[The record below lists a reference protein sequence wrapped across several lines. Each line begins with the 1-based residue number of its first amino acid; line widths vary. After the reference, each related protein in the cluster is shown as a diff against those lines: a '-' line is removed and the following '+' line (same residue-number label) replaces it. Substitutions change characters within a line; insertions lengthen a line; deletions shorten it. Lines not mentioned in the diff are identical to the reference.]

1 MYVIGNV
8 IFVHYINQILKEIY
22 LILRMKNFYFTPF
35 LCLIS
40 LLSFTSQAQNSLK
53 GVIIDE
59 NQNAVPFANVILLQA
74 SDSTTVYKGTVSE
87 EDGGFLIEAV
97 ENNEYVLEVRFVGYE
112 NFVKKI
118 EVKGN
123 TNLRKLV
130 LIESA
135 SNLDEVT
142 VTAKKPTI
150 SRSVDRITFNVEN
163 SVLSSGNSYEILKR
177 TPGVIVSQGQL
188 LIKNRPADVYIND
201 NKVYLTAQELQQ
213 LLEGFSGENVKSVE
227 VITNPPA
234 KYNAEGGSILNIIT
248 SKNLAIGY
256 KGSLNASNTIAIK
269 PKYSVGTSHYYKTDN
284 LNAFASYNYNTRND
298 IKTDLGNIT
307 YFDPAGGVDSRW
319 DDEFNKETK
328 RESHSLS
335 TILDFTLSEKSKLS
349 LSANILYT
357 PKADSDIDGRTEIYN
372 PQMQLDSLY
381 TTDSRLE
388 NEGDN
393 LLFNA
398 NYSTSLGE
406 SESTFSAQANY
417 IKYNDDQTQ
426 DLLTQYFSNSGN
438 LLNNNSF
445 YTVANQDTDIY
456 TGQVDFTS
464 TIAGLASEYGAKYS
478 GIDSQSGLDFFNTN
492 AGNRNFVDALSDK
505 FDYNEN
511 IFAGYVSL
519 AKDWDT
525 WSLKA
530 GLRGE
535 YTDIEGNSASF
546 GAVNTQEYFELFP
559 TLYLMHTVGENHSFG
574 LDYSRRITRPR
585 FQSLNPYRY
594 FLNENNFQVGNP
606 NLQPGISN
614 KVLLNYTYKNKLSF
628 DLYYDKINDAPA
640 ILPFQNN
647 QNRTLRSVAD
657 NLIYE
662 QQFSLDISY
671 YDYIKDWWFVDLYAS
686 VFKMEN
692 EFVAFESENQK
703 VKNEVTSVYL
713 RASNYLT
720 LSKDGT
726 FSGNILA
733 FYSPD
738 FIAGSYDFDEPQ
750 YGVSLGLRKTFF
762 NDRLSA
768 TVNVED
774 LFDTYNIP
782 LRSNYLNQDNSFF
795 AMPESRSIRFG
806 LLYKFGNFKLRDNQ
820 RALEADENERL
831 EAQQML

>member
-1 MYVIGNV
+1 MLIEM
-8 IFVHYINQILKEIY
+8 LY
-22 LILRMKNFYFTPF
+22 LLAKSIKLSKKSTVFRMKNYFIPL
-35 LCLIS
+35 LCLVS
-40 LLSFTSQAQNSLK
+40 LLSFKAYSQNSVK
-53 GVIIDE
+53 GTIIDE
-59 NQNAVPFANVILLQA
+59 NQKAVPFANVILLQA
-74 SDSTTVYKGTVSE
+74 SDSATVYKGTVSE
-87 EDGGFLIEAV
+87 EDGSFLIEAV

-112 NFVKKI
+112 NFQKKI
-118 EVKGN
+118 DVKGT
-123 TNLRKLV
+123 TNLRKLMLV
-130 LIESA
+130 ES
-135 SNLDEVT
+135 SSKLDEVT

-150 SRSVDRITFNVEN
+150 SKSVDRITFNVEN
-163 SVLSSGNSYEILKR
+163 SILSSGNSYEILKR

-234 KYNAEGGSILNIIT
+234 RYNAEGGSILNIIT
-248 SKNLAIGY
+248 SKNLSVGY
-256 KGSLNASNTIAIK
+256 KGSLNVSNTIAIK
-269 PKYSVGTSHYYKTDN
+269 PKYSVGTSQYYKTDW
-284 LNAFASYNYNTRND
+284 LNAFASYNYNTRID
-298 IKTDLGNIT
+298 VKQDLGNIT
-307 YFDPAGGVDSRW
+307 YFDPAGGIDSRW
-319 DDEFNKETK
+319 EDEFNKVTK

-357 PKADSDIDGRTEIYN
+357 PKADSDIDGRTEIFN

-388 NEGDN
+388 NNQDN
-393 LLFNA
+393 VLLNA
-398 NYSTSLGE
+398 NYLTSLGE
-406 SESTFSAQANY
+406 NGSTFSAQANY

-426 DLLTQYFSNSGN
+426 DLLTQTFAPSGN
-438 LLNNNSF
+438 IISDNSF
-445 YTVANQDTDIY
+445 FTIANQDTNIY
-456 TGQVDFTS
+456 TGQIDFTS
-464 TIAGLASEYGAKYS
+464 TVAGLASEYGAKYS
-478 GIDSQSGLDFFNTN
+478 GIDSQSGLDFFDTNT
-492 AGNRNFVDALSDK
+492 GSRNFVDALSDE

-511 IFAGYVSL
+511 ILAAYASL
-519 AKDWDT
+519 SKDWDT
-525 WSLKA
+525 WNLKA

-535 YTDIEGNSASF
+535 YTNIEGNSASF

-559 TLYLMHTVGENHSFG
+559 TFYLMHTVGDNHSFG
-574 LDYSRRITRPR
+574 LNYSRRITRPR

-606 NLQPGISN
+606 NLQPGIEN
-614 KVLLNYTYKNKLSF
+614 KVSLNYTFKNKLSF
-628 DLYYDKINDAPA
+628 DLYWDKIDDANA

-647 QNRTLRSVAD
+647 ENRTLRAVAD
-657 NLIYE
+657 NLVYE

-692 EFVAFESENQK
+692 EFIALESGNQI
-703 VKNEVTSVYL
+703 VNNEVTSVYL
-713 RASNYLT
+713 SAGNYLT

-726 FSGNILA
+726 FSGNLTA
-733 FYSPD
+733 TYSPD

-750 YGVSLGLRKTFF
+750 YGVSLGLRKTFL
-762 NDRLSA
+762 NDRLTA

-774 LFDTYNIP
+774 LFNTYNIP

-806 LLYKFGNFKLRDNQ
+806 ILYKFGNFKLRDNQ
-820 RALEADENERL
+820 RALEADEKDRL
-831 EAQQML
+831 N

>member
-1 MYVIGNV
+1 
-8 IFVHYINQILKEIY
+8 
-22 LILRMKNFYFTPF
+22 MKNFYFTSL
-35 LCLIS
+35 LCLIP
-40 LLSFTSQAQNSLK
+40 LISFKSQAQNSVK
-53 GVIIDE
+53 GIIIDE
-59 NQNAVPFANVILLQA
+59 NQKAVPFANVILLQA

-87 EDGGFLIEAV
+87 EDGSFLIEAV
-97 ENNEYVLEVRFVGYE
+97 ENNNYLLEVRFVGYE
-112 NFVKKI
+112 NFQKII
-118 EVKGN
+118 EVDGN
-123 TNLRKLV
+123 TNLRKLMLV
-130 LIESA
+130 ESA

-150 SRSVDRITFNVEN
+150 SKSIDRMTFNVEN
-163 SVLSSGNSYEILKR
+163 SILSSGNSYEILKR

-248 SKNLAIGY
+248 SKNLSVGY
-256 KGSLNASNTIAIK
+256 KGSVNASNTIAIK
-269 PKYSVGTSHYYKTDN
+269 PKYSVGTSQYYKTDR
-284 LNAFASYNYNTRND
+284 LNAFASYNYNTRTD
-298 IKTDLGNIT
+298 VKQDLGKIN
-307 YFDPAGGVDSRW
+307 YFDPTGNVASIW

-349 LSANILYT
+349 LSANVLLT
-357 PKADSDIDGRTEIYN
+357 PKADSNIDGRTEILSA
-372 PQMQLDSLY
+372 QRQLDSLY

-388 NEGDN
+388 NERDN
-393 LLFNA
+393 YLFNA

-406 SESTFSAQANY
+406 NGSTFSAQANY

-438 LLNNNSF
+438 LLNDNSF
-445 YTVANQDTDIY
+445 YTEANQNTDIY
-456 TGQVDFTS
+456 TGQIDFTS
-464 TIAGLASEYGAKYS
+464 TIGGLASEYGAKYS
-478 GIDSQSGLDFFNTN
+478 GIDSKSGLNFFDTN
-492 AGNRNFVDALSDK
+492 SGSRQFVNSLSDE

-511 IFAGYVSL
+511 IFAGYLSVT
-519 AKDWDT
+519 KDWET
-525 WSLKA
+525 WSFKA
-530 GLRGE
+530 GIRGE
-535 YTDIEGNSASF
+535 YTDIEGQSNSL
-546 GAVNTQEYFELFP
+546 GIVNTQEYFELFP
-559 TLYLMHTVGENHSFG
+559 TFYLMHTVGENHSFG

-606 NLQPGISN
+606 NLQPGIANRIS
-614 KVLLNYTYKNKLSF
+614 LNYTFKNKLSF
-628 DLYYDKINDAPA
+628 DLYWDRIDDDNA
-640 ILPFQNN
+640 IIPFQNN
-647 QNRTLRSVAD
+647 ENRTLRSITD
-657 NLIYE
+657 NLRYN
-662 QQFSLDISY
+662 QQFSFDVSY
-671 YDYIKDWWFVDLYAS
+671 FDYVKDWWGLDLYAS
-686 VFKMEN
+686 VFKLEN
-692 EFVAFESENQK
+692 EFVAYESGNQI
-703 VKNEVTSVYL
+703 VQNEVTSVYFS
-713 RASNYLT
+713 AGNYIT
-720 LSKDGT
+720 LSKDGS
-726 FSGNILA
+726 FSGNLTAI
-733 FYSPD
+733 YSPD
-738 FIAGSYDFDEPQ
+738 FIAGSYDFEEPQ

-782 LRSNYLNQDNSFF
+782 LRSDYLNQDNSFF

-820 RALEADENERL
+820 RALEAEEKERL
-831 EAQQML
+831 EAQQMM

>member
-1 MYVIGNV
+1 
-8 IFVHYINQILKEIY
+8 
-22 LILRMKNFYFTPF
+22 MKNFYFTPLF
-35 LCLIS
+35 CLIS
-40 LLSFTSQAQNSLK
+40 LLSFTTHAQNSLK
-53 GVIIDE
+53 GVMIDE
-59 NQNAVPFANVILLQA
+59 NQKAVPFANVILLQA

-87 EDGGFLIEAV
+87 EDGSFLIEAV
-97 ENNEYVLEVRFVGYE
+97 EDNEYVLEVRFVGYE

-130 LIESA
+130 LVESA

-142 VTAKKPTI
+142 LTAKRPTI

-201 NKVYLTAQELQQ
+201 NKVYLTSQELQQ

-234 KYNAEGGSILNIIT
+234 RYNAEGGSILNIIT
-248 SKNLAIGY
+248 SKNLSVGY

-269 PKYSVGTSHYYKTDN
+269 PKYSVGTSHYYKTDW
-284 LNAFASYNYNTRND
+284 LNAFASYNYNTRTD
-298 IKTDLGNIT
+298 VKTDLGNIT
-307 YFDPAGGVDSRW
+307 YFDPAGGINSRW
-319 DDEFNKETK
+319 EDEFNKETK

-357 PKADSDIDGRTEIYN
+357 PKANSDIDGRTDIFN

-388 NEGDN
+388 NNQDN
-393 LLFNA
+393 ILLNA
-398 NYSTSLGE
+398 DYSTSLGE
-406 SESTFSAQANY
+406 NGSTFSAQANY
-417 IKYNDDQTQ
+417 IKYEDDQTQ
-426 DLLTQYFSNSGN
+426 DLLTQYFAPSGN
-438 LLNNNSF
+438 ILSDNSF
-445 YTVANQDTDIY
+445 YTVANQSTDIY
-456 TGQVDFTS
+456 TGQIDFTS
-464 TIAGLASEYGAKYS
+464 SIAGLDSEYGAKYS
-478 GIDSQSGLDFFNTN
+478 GIDSQSGLDFFDTNT
-492 AGNRNFVDALSDK
+492 GNRNFVDALSDE

-511 IFAGYVSL
+511 ILAGYVSL

-559 TLYLMHTVGENHSFG
+559 TFYLMHSVGENHSFG

-606 NLQPGISN
+606 NLKPGISN
-614 KVLLNYTYKNKLSF
+614 KISLNYTFKNKLSF
-628 DLYYDKINDAPA
+628 DLYYDKIDDSPA

-647 QNRTLRSVAD
+647 ENRTLRSVTD
-657 NLIYE
+657 NLIYD
-662 QQFSLDISY
+662 QQFSFDISY
-671 YDYIKDWWFVDLYAS
+671 YEYVTDWYYLYIYS
-686 VFKMEN
+686 SIFKMKN
-692 EFVAFESENQK
+692 EFIAFESENQK
-703 VKNEVTSVYL
+703 VNNEVTSVYL
-713 RASNYLT
+713 SASNYLT
-720 LSKDGT
+720 LSKDGS
-726 FSGNILA
+726 FSGNLTA
-733 FYSPD
+733 TYSPD

-774 LFDTYNIP
+774 IFNTYNIP

-820 RALEADENERL
+820 RALEADEKDRL
-831 EAQQML
+831 EAQQMM

>member
-1 MYVIGNV
+1 
-8 IFVHYINQILKEIY
+8 
-22 LILRMKNFYFTPF
+22 MKKSFFAPLF
-35 LCLIS
+35 CLIS
-40 LLSFTSQAQNSLK
+40 LLSLDAYSQNSVK
-53 GVIIDE
+53 GIIID
-59 NQNAVPFANVILLQA
+59 QQQTSIPFANVILLQA

-87 EDGGFLIEAV
+87 EDGSFIIEGV
-97 ENNEYVLEVRFVGYE
+97 EENSYILEVRFVGYE
-112 NFVKKI
+112 NLVKKI
-118 EVKGN
+118 EVNGN
-123 TNLRKLV
+123 TDLRKLV
-130 LIESA
+130 LLESS

-142 VTAKKPTI
+142 VTAKRPTI
-150 SRSVDRITFNVEN
+150 SKGVDRITFNVEN
-163 SVLSSGNSYEILKR
+163 SVLSSGNSFEILKR

-234 KYNAEGGSILNIIT
+234 RYNAEGGSILNIIT
-248 SKNLAIGY
+248 SKNLSVGY
-256 KGSLNASNTIAIK
+256 KGSVNASNTIAIK
-269 PKYSVGTSHYYKTDN
+269 PKYSVGTSQYYKTDW
-284 LNAFASYNYNTRND
+284 LNAFASYNYNTRTD
-298 IKTDLGNIT
+298 VKQDLGEIN
-307 YFDPAGGVDSRW
+307 YFNNSGNVASIW
-319 DDEFNKETK
+319 EDEFNKETK
-328 RESHSLS
+328 RESHSIS

-372 PQMQLDSLY
+372 PQIQLDSLY
-381 TTDSRLE
+381 TTNSRLE
-388 NEGDN
+388 NDGDN

-398 NYSTSLGE
+398 NYSTTLGE
-406 SESTFSAQANY
+406 ESETTFSAQANY

-426 DLLTQYFSNSGN
+426 DLLTQYFAPSGN
-438 LLNNNSF
+438 ILSDNSF
-445 YTVANQDTDIY
+445 YTIANQNTDIY
-456 TGQVDFTS
+456 TGQIDFTS
-464 TIAGLASEYGAKYS
+464 TIAGIASEYGAKYS
-478 GIDSQSGLDFFNTN
+478 GIDSKSGLDFFDTN
-492 AGNRNFVDALSDK
+492 AGNRNYVDALSDE

-519 AKDWDT
+519 AKDWEI

-535 YTDIEGNSASF
+535 YTDVEGNSVSF

-559 TLYLMHTVGENHSFG
+559 TFYLMHTVGENHSFG

-614 KVLLNYTYKNKLSF
+614 KVLLNYTFKNKLSF
-628 DLYYDKINDAPA
+628 DLYFDKINDSPA

-647 QNRTLRSVAD
+647 ENRTLRAIAD

-671 YDYIKDWWFVDLYAS
+671 YDYVTDWYYLYIYS
-686 VFKMEN
+686 SIFKMKN
-692 EFVAFESENQK
+692 EFIALESENQI
-703 VKNEVTSVYL
+703 VNNEVTSIYL
-713 RASNYLT
+713 SASNYLT

-726 FSGNILA
+726 FSGNLTA
-733 FYSPD
+733 TYSPD

-750 YGVSLGLRKTFF
+750 YGISLGLRKTFF
-762 NDRLSA
+762 NERVNA

-774 LFDTYNIP
+774 LFNTYNIP

-820 RALEADENERL
+820 RALEADEKDRL
-831 EAQQML
+831 EAQKLL

>member
-1 MYVIGNV
+1 
-8 IFVHYINQILKEIY
+8 
-22 LILRMKNFYFTPF
+22 MKSNYSPAF

-40 LLSFTSQAQNSLK
+40 LLSFTTYAQNSLK

-59 NQNAVPFANVILLQA
+59 NQNTVSFANVILLQA
-74 SDSTTVYKGTVSE
+74 NDSTTLYRGSVSE
-87 EDGGFLIEAV
+87 EDGGFLIDDIED
-97 ENNEYVLEVRFVGYE
+97 NSYILEIRFVGYE

-248 SKNLAIGY
+248 SKNLAVGY

-284 LNAFASYNYNTRND
+284 LNAFASYNYNTRKD

-307 YFDPAGGVDSRW
+307 YFDPMGNVASIW

-398 NYSTSLGE
+398 NYSTSIGE
-406 SESTFSAQANY
+406 NGSTFSAQANY

-456 TGQVDFTS
+456 TGQLDFTS

-478 GIDSQSGLDFFNTN
+478 GIDSQSGLDFFDTN
-492 AGNRNFVDALSDK
+492 SESRQFVNSLSDE
-505 FDYNEN
+505 FNYNEN
-511 IFAGYVSL
+511 IFAGYLSV

-525 WSLKA
+525 WSIKA

-559 TLYLMHTVGENHSFG
+559 TVYLMHTVGDNHSFG

-671 YDYIKDWWFVDLYAS
+671 YDYVTDWYYLYIYS
-686 VFKMEN
+686 SIFKMKN
-692 EFVAFESENQK
+692 EFIAFESENQK
-703 VKNEVTSVYL
+703 VNNEVTSVYL
-713 RASNYLT
+713 SASNYLT

-726 FSGNILA
+726 FSGNLTA
-733 FYSPD
+733 TYSPD

-750 YGVSLGLRKTFF
+750 YGVSLGLRKTFL

-820 RALEADENERL
+820 RALEAVEKERL

>member
-1 MYVIGNV
+1 
-8 IFVHYINQILKEIY
+8 
-22 LILRMKNFYFTPF
+22 MKKPF
-35 LCLIS
+35 FAPLFCLIS
-40 LLSFTSQAQNSLK
+40 LLSLDAYSQNSVK
-53 GVIIDE
+53 GIIID
-59 NQNAVPFANVILLQA
+59 QQQKSIPFANVILLQA

-87 EDGGFLIEAV
+87 EDGSFLIEAV
-97 ENNEYVLEVRFVGYE
+97 EDNDYVLEVRFVGYE
-112 NFVKKI
+112 NLVKKI

-130 LIESA
+130 LLESS

-142 VTAKKPTI
+142 VTAKRPTI
-150 SRSVDRITFNVEN
+150 SRGVDRITFNVEN

-234 KYNAEGGSILNIIT
+234 RYNAEGGSILNIIT
-248 SKNLAIGY
+248 SKNLSVGY
-256 KGSLNASNTIAIK
+256 KGSVNASNTIAIK
-269 PKYSVGTSHYYKTDN
+269 PKYSVGTSQYYKTDW
-284 LNAFASYNYNTRND
+284 LNAFASYNYNNRTD
-298 IKTDLGNIT
+298 VKQDLGKIN
-307 YFDPAGGVDSRW
+307 YFNNSGNVASRW
-319 DDEFNKETK
+319 EDEFNKETK

-357 PKADSDIDGRTEIYN
+357 PKADSDIDGRTEIFN

-388 NEGDN
+388 NNQDN

-406 SESTFSAQANY
+406 NGSTFSAQANY
-417 IKYNDDQTQ
+417 IKYDDDQTQ
-426 DLLTQYFSNSGN
+426 DLLTQYFAPSGN
-438 LLNNNSF
+438 ILSDNSF
-445 YTVANQDTDIY
+445 STIANQDTNIY
-456 TGQVDFTS
+456 TGQIDFTS

-478 GIDSQSGLDFFNTN
+478 GIDSRSGLDFFDTNT
-492 AGNRNFVDALSDK
+492 GNRNFVDELSDE

-519 AKDWDT
+519 AKDWET

-559 TLYLMHTVGENHSFG
+559 TFYLMHTVGENHSFG

-606 NLQPGISN
+606 NLQPGIAN
-614 KVLLNYTYKNKLSF
+614 KILLNYTFKNKLSF
-628 DLYYDKINDAPA
+628 DLYYDKINDSPA

-647 QNRTLRSVAD
+647 ENRTLRSVAD

-671 YDYIKDWWFVDLYAS
+671 YDYVTDWYYLYIYS
-686 VFKMEN
+686 SIFKMKN
-692 EFVAFESENQK
+692 EFVAFESGNQK
-703 VKNEVTSVYL
+703 VNNEVTSVYL
-713 RASNYLT
+713 SASNYLT

-726 FSGNILA
+726 FSGNLTAI
-733 FYSPD
+733 YSPD

-750 YGVSLGLRKTFF
+750 YGISLGLRKSFF

-820 RALEADENERL
+820 RALEADEKDRL
-831 EAQQML
+831 EAQELL